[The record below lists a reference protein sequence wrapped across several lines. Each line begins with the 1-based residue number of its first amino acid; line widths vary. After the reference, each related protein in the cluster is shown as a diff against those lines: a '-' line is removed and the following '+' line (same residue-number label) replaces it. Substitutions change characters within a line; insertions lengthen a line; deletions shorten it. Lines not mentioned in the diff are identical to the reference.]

1 MVEPCSVPKPMALDR
16 RRLTRNWL
24 GARPELRPIICSPGD
39 GLGAIPD
46 GLRANSGSTY
56 ACPKPL
62 ASGPSTALPPH
73 KDQAAVRVAAAR
85 QRSKLRAE
93 VWAGSSAIQK
103 PSTVTI

>member
-1 MVEPCSVPKPMALDR
+1 MRVLELQPTRAQPALFKR
-16 RRLTRNWL
+16 VTACWIPTRPLANKL
-24 GARPELRPIICSPGD
+24 S
-39 GLGAIPD
+39 GAIPD

-62 ASGPSTALPPH
+62 ASGPSTALPSH

-103 PSTVTI
+103 PATVTI